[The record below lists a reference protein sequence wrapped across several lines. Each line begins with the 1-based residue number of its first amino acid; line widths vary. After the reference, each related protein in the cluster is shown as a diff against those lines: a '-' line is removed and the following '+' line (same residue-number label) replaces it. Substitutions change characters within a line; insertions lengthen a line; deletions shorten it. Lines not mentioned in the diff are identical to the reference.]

1 MLWSHKNPAG
11 LDKETPN
18 YLQTSPEIHNLQD
31 KPQISLI
38 QIQKKYKKDCACL
51 NEARKRDLARSRLL
65 VREAPRSS
73 SVSKEL
79 LNLIFG
85 LE

>member
-18 YLQTSPEIHNLQD
+18 YLQTSPKIHNLQD

-38 QIQKKYKKDCACL
+38 QIQKKYKI
-51 NEARKRDLARSRLL
+51 
-65 VREAPRSS
+65 
-73 SVSKEL
+73 
-79 LNLIFG
+79 NL
-85 LE
+85 